1 LLNLLQS
8 KKVVTT
14 GLGVI
19 GEIGKK
25 TYSVL
30 MEDDSDEDAVKEQVI
45 TMFSVYFSSSL

>member
-1 LLNLLQS
+1 VLNLLQG

-30 MEDDSDEDAVKEQVI
+30 MEDDAEEDAEKEKVLVVI
-45 TMFSVYFSSSL
+45 FIHL